1 MQRVSDPQR
10 PRPQF
15 GEYATPEEQRNA
27 IKVPLDD
34 VESMPVESQESTSSH
49 ISVQGSRDSAAPA
62 PAAGPSG
69 DRIATMI
76 LLGVGLMTV
85 VLSAAAL
92 TDLPTAIRTTFV
104 QLDVGNYTT
113 ASLGSAMGWTALI
126 TQAAL
131 WITALWLSL
140 RNLRKGRKA
149 WWIPLV
155 FGVVANIVMFGC
167 IAIAMTGDPAFGEY
181 VSRMS

>member
-1 MQRVSDPQR
+1 MSDPQR

-34 VESMPVESQESTSSH
+34 AESIPVESQESTSSH
-49 ISVQGSRDSAAPA
+49 ISVQGGRDAVATA

-85 VLSAAAL
+85 VLSASAL
-92 TDLPTAIRTTFV
+92 IDLPTAIRTTFV
-104 QLDVGNYTT
+104 QLDVGTYSTE
-113 ASLGSAMGWTALI
+113 SLGAAMGWTALLV
-126 TQAAL
+126 QAAL

-140 RNLRKGRKA
+140 RTLRAGRKA

-155 FGVVANIVMFGC
+155 FGVVANVVMFGC
-167 IAIAMTGDPAFGEY
+167 IAVAMTGDPAFGEY
-181 VSRMS
+181 VNRMR